1 MNKQHDRLTIYS
13 TKRPHTFFLRYQ
25 WDFGSIHAEDRANYK
40 RQSEALVQEI
50 NETGIKANL
59 RSRYK
64 LYSYFYITFR
74 SKYHAAAFKL
84 GWM

>member
-1 MNKQHDRLTIYS
+1 MNKQHDRLTIHL
-13 TKRPHTFFLRYQ
+13 TKRPHTFFLKYR
-25 WDFGSIHAEDRANYK
+25 WDNSRTHIKDRANYK
-40 RQSEALVQEI
+40 RQAQALVQEI

-59 RSRYK
+59 KSRYRP
-64 LYSYFYITFR
+64 YSYFYITFR